1 MRMILLHGLGQTG
14 SNWKMVRTILNH
26 KGIRTSVPAL
36 YDLGAARPM
45 TLESLLEGFE
55 HYCTMLP
62 EQEFVLCGLSLGG
75 ILALEYA
82 KKHPEKVSG
91 LILIGV
97 PYTVSRNVL
106 AFQNQVMKLMPKKY
120 FDKMRLPK
128 DQCLSLLD
136 SLKTLPYTENVELVK
151 TDTLIVCGEKDK
163 ANRKG
168 AYALFE
174 RLPDSRVEIIP
185 GARHEVNTSKPRKLA
200 NTILGFVHELDVL

>member
-36 YDLGAARPM
+36 YDLAAARPM

-82 KKHPEKVSG
+82 KS
-91 LILIGV
+91 I
-97 PYTVSRNVL
+97 R
-106 AFQNQVMKLMPKKY
+106 KKY
-120 FDKMRLPK
+120 
-128 DQCLSLLD
+128 
-136 SLKTLPYTENVELVK
+136 
-151 TDTLIVCGEKDK
+151 
-163 ANRKG
+163 
-168 AYALFE
+168 
-174 RLPDSRVEIIP
+174 P
-185 GARHEVNTSKPRKLA
+185 GSS
-200 NTILGFVHELDVL
+200 